1 MTSFRDALI
10 HSERQ
15 LKVFWRRRKD
25 LIQKSVGSNWGE
37 TEGLSRETILNL
49 LWQAVDTYTLKL
61 TINRPRCLVNSQ
73 HPKAA
78 HFANRFSAAINNYS
92 TRIDLD
98 GELELLVT
106 DALFGLAI
114 CKTYI
119 GDSGETID
127 VMNPEFP
134 MEPGMEA
141 SDEEYAEYLKSQS
154 SIPQTISLDPGMPLI
169 ERIPTHDFVYDIS
182 ATRWNKLRYSAHRYR
197 ISLDE
202 AKADERWD
210 KKVRDALVAT
220 SRYGESHEDRAE
232 ALSIRETA
240 FDRDEL
246 EEHCTVWDVY
256 LPREKKWYV
265 IPDQSGLAPLF
276 STKWT
281 GQKRGPF
288 STLVFG
294 KVPDNLNPISL
305 IGNLDILSDTLN
317 SLWNKA
323 VDQAKR
329 AKDILAYT
337 GPEGDAK
344 AVRDSAD
351 GEIIRVGAPEAIQPM
366 KFGGVNPARMQF
378 ATSVQAELNQLAGNV
393 QLMAGLGQ
401 QSNTAT
407 QDRLLTAAS
416 SSIEGRRIGQ
426 VAEFCG
432 KLFEDLGQMLWEH
445 PSIKIN
451 GTRTIP
457 GIDVKIDN
465 SWGPD
470 YRVGRLEDYSFDYI
484 PFNNAYLGPEE
495 RAQSLISSIQ
505 VLAPLILLGAAQGM
519 TIDVRRLAEEL
530 AVLRG
535 TPVLQSI
542 VTFDPDVQALALQGG
557 NGSAGQ
563 PSGLGSLGGPKEY
576 QHNHTTADPVAGRG
590 GQQWAEMAANPQAQ

>member
-1 MTSFRDALI
+1 M
-10 HSERQ
+10 
-15 LKVFWRRRKD
+15 KVFWRRRTG
-25 LIQKSVGSNWGE
+25 LIKAAIGSNWGE
-37 TEGLSRETILNL
+37 TDGLSRDTILNL

-73 HPKAA
+73 HPNAN
-78 HFANRFSAAINNYS
+78 HFANRFAMAINNYS

-114 CKTYI
+114 AKSYI

-127 VMNPEFP
+127 VINPDFP
-134 MEPGMEA
+134 MEPGLEA
-141 SDEEYAEYLKSQS
+141 SDEEYAKYLKSQS

-169 ERIPTHDFVYDIS
+169 ERIPTEDFVYDTS
-182 ATRWNKLRYSAHRYR
+182 ATRWNKVRYSAHRYR
-197 ISLDE
+197 MSLEE
-202 AKADERWD
+202 AKADDRWD
-210 KKVRDALVAT
+210 KSVREALVAT
-220 SRYGESHEDRAE
+220 SRFGESYEERAE
-232 ALSIRETA
+232 ALSLREVRHD
-240 FDRDEL
+240 FDEL
-246 EEHCTVWDVY
+246 EPMVTLWDVY
-256 LPREKKWYV
+256 LPREKQWAV
-265 IPDQSGLAPLF
+265 IPDQSGLGPLF
-276 STKWT
+276 QTKWT

-366 KFGGVNPARMQF
+366 KFGGVNPMSMQF
-378 ATSVQAELNQLAGNV
+378 ANSVQAELNQLAGNV

-432 KLFEDLGQMLWEH
+432 RLFEDLGAMLWDD

-470 YRVGRLEDYSFDYI
+470 YRVGTLENYSFDYE
-484 PFNNAYLGPEE
+484 PYSHGYEGPEE
-495 RAQSLISSIQ
+495 KAQKLISSVN
-505 VLAPLILLGAAQGM
+505 VLAPLIPLGAAQGM
-519 TIDVRRLAEEL
+519 TIDVRRLAQEL
-530 AVLRG
+530 AVLRNQS
-535 TPVLQSI
+535 VLNDI
-542 VTFDPDVQALALQGG
+542 VTFDPDVQQLAMQGG
-557 NGSAGQ
+557 GGGGQ
-563 PSGLGSLGGPKEY
+563 QMPTMSSMNKPGGNYNYEH
-576 QHNHTTADPVAGRG
+576 QTSNPVAGREG
-590 GQQWAEMAANPQAQ
+590 NQWSQMASAGAEQ